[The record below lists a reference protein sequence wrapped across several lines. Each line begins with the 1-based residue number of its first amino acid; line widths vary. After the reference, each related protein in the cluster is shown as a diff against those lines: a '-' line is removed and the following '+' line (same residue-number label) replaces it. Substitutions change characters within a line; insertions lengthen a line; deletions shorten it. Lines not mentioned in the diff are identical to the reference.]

1 MRAASADPATASL
14 LLLLSPLPR
23 PLACASSPPLRP
35 SPIPRRPPTPSPP
48 TFRIPPLGVPAPVPG
63 TQASLEQKNNA
74 IVAEYGE
81 GDSFGELALLYNS
94 PRAATVTCFEGGR
107 VWALERK
114 RFR

>member
-35 SPIPRRPPTPSPP
+35 SPIPRRPPAPSPP
-48 TFRIPPLGVPAPVPG
+48 TFRIPPLGVPVPG